1 MSIKV
6 CIISPA
12 SHLEQFSSL
21 GDCEMS
27 LSHLVVQDAGFH
39 HSDYVKQNYVKY
51 YKQKAAEGKWV
62 ILDNSAYEIG
72 RLESN
77 NATGRGLGPD
87 IVLKAAEIIKPS
99 IVIAQDVLCD
109 REATK
114 QSTLDFIKYV
124 KQKGLFGKFQLMG
137 VAQGKTQDEW
147 LESYTDLY
155 NMPEINQIGFSKV
168 SVPLCFGGN
177 QQTSGCIAEA
187 RLKCTQIVD
196 TNFKYSRYDTQFGE
210 KFSLHS
216 ILGPKPAHLLGGD
229 NHLPWELSQQR
240 KYQWIFS
247 NDSSAV
253 VQYGIHNQM
262 FAATTGQ
269 IENIITAK
277 PDLEN
282 NNLHTAFLLET
293 YSNHILHNIATLHKM
308 SK

>member
-109 REATK
+109 RDATLE
-114 QSTLDFIKYV
+114 STKDFIKYV
-124 KQKGLFGKFQLMG
+124 KQKGLLGNFKLMG
-137 VAQGKTQDEW
+137 VAQGKTEDQW
-147 LESYTDLY
+147 LKSYHDMMNLK
-155 NMPEINQIGFSKV
+155 EIDQIGFSKIA
-168 SVPLCFGGN
+168 VPLSFGANQSSDGCVSMARIRCTRLVEAIYGN
-177 QQTSGCIAEA
+177 LA
-187 RLKCTQIVD
+187 KD
-196 TNFKYSRYDTQFGE
+196 
-210 KFSLHS
+210 
-216 ILGPKPAHLLGGD
+216 AHLLGGD
-229 NHLPWELSQQR
+229 NWLPWELNQQ
-240 KYQWIFS
+240 KVHKWIFS
-247 NDSSAV
+247 NDSSAAV
-253 VQYGIHNQM
+253 WYGGHKKQYSEEGKIKD
-262 FAATTGQ
+262 
-269 IENIITAK
+269 IIVIK

-282 NNLHTAFLLET
+282 NNSDTVDLLNQSADYI
-293 YSNHILHNIATLHKM
+293 YSNIKLLCSMTK
-308 SK
+308 